1 MSRSRRDSARAAPLA
16 GAATIVTAGAEGFWC
31 VQCTVREGA
40 GAGRWGT
47 GAGGGGAGDGRGLD
61 LIWAGTFGIKN
72 PSPDASLTFL
82 FCGFSFF

>member
-1 MSRSRRDSARAAPLA
+1 MYRSRRASSRAAPHA

-47 GAGGGGAGDGRGLD
+47 GAGGGGAGGGRGLD
-61 LIWAGTFGIKN
+61 LIWAGTFGIKTLARM
-72 PSPDASLTFL
+72 PL
-82 FCGFSFF
+82 